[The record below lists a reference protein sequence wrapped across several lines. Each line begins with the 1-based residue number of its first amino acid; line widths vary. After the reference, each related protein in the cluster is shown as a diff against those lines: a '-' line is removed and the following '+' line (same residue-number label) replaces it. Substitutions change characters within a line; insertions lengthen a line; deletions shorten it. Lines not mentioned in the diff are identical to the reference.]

1 MRGLEE
7 ISTET
12 RTSVKKRGSIL
23 VEIVGRGAAAFA
35 LLILIVYLS
44 LATPSFLDLSN
55 FLNIARQCSINAIL
69 AVGQTLVIMAAG
81 IDLSIGSV
89 MALAGSVMA
98 VAAVKYGV
106 PVPAAMLLALLTG
119 TLVGLIN
126 GYIISRGKVPD
137 FIVTLGGLSAYK
149 GLALIVTDGLP
160 IAGIPS
166 IIVWLGSGDVLGIP
180 VVTLGAVVVALIGW
194 FVLAHTTFGR
204 AVLAMGGNLEAARVS
219 GINLI
224 RTKILVY
231 CFSGLCA
238 GIASIFMVGRLNSAN
253 ALMGTGLELA
263 AIAAV
268 VIGGTNLF
276 GGEGSIGGTVL
287 GVVTMGVLA
296 NGLDLLNISA
306 FWQQVVLGLV
316 IVAVV
321 VFDQWRRRRWGM

>member
-1 MRGLEE
+1 MKDVRAVAPEADTGVRRKGAAVLE
-7 ISTET
+7 
-12 RTSVKKRGSIL
+12 L
-23 VEIVGRGAAAFA
+23 LGRGAAGFA
-35 LLILIVYLS
+35 LILLILYLS
-44 LATPSFLDLSN
+44 LATPSFLDVNN
-55 FLNIARQCSINAIL
+55 FLNIARQSSINAIL
-69 AVGQTLVIMAAG
+69 AVGQTLVILAAG

-98 VAAVKYGV
+98 VAVVKYGV
-106 PVPAAMLLALLTG
+106 PLLPAVVLALLTG
-119 TLVGLIN
+119 VVAGFLN
-126 GYIISRGKVPD
+126 GYVISKGRVPD

-160 IAGIPS
+160 ISGIPS
-166 IIVWLGSGDVLGIP
+166 VIAWLGSGDILGIP
-180 VVTLGAVVVALIGW
+180 VAAIGAAIVAAIGW
-194 FVLAHTTFGR
+194 FLLAHTTFGR
-204 AVLAMGGNLEAARVS
+204 AVLAMGGNQEAARVS
-219 GINLI
+219 GINLV
-224 RTKILVY
+224 RTKLLVY
-231 CFSGLCA
+231 CFAGLCA

-253 ALMGTGLELA
+253 ALMGTGLELS

-276 GGEGSIGGTVL
+276 GGEGSIGGTIL